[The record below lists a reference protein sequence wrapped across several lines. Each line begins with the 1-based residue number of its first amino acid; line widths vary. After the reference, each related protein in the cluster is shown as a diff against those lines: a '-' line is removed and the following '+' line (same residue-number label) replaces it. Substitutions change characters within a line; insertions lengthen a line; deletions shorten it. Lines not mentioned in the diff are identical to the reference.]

1 MALLEDMNFDGMA
14 CRLCVEHFKQASS
27 SSTLLLFTLIR
38 CSPGSSASLLSFTP
52 LKIILKRAF
61 LKINASF
68 HTERIIMTGILF
80 FPPVEKHPQNNPLLF
95 FYDPRRSQSSI
106 SLSGRQENL
115 QPRDVYQIAHQSSGH
130 FYILISKWM
139 VGLHM

>member
-80 FPPVEKHPQNNPLLF
+80 FPPVEKHPQNNPLLSF
-95 FYDPRRSQSSI
+95 MIPEDHIVVFPSVEGRRTSSLEMFIRLHIRVLDI
-106 SLSGRQENL
+106 STFL
-115 QPRDVYQIAHQSSGH
+115 
-130 FYILISKWM
+130 
-139 VGLHM
+139 